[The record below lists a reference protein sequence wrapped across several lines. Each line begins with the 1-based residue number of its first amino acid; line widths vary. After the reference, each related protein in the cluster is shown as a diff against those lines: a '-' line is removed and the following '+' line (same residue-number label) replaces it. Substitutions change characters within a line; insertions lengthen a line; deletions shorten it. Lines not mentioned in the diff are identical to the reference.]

1 LRVLRGFVV
10 VLLTPEDVAEIL
22 ALNVVTIRRM
32 CARGDLPARKIAGKW
47 RIGQYD
53 LKAWMS
59 GTPDREPDPGVMT
72 PSRGRVK
79 PRAED
84 PFHRAITGGRP

>member
-1 LRVLRGFVV
+1 VK
-10 VLLTPEDVAEIL
+10 LLTPDDIAEMTR
-22 ALNVVTIRRM
+22 LNVVTVRRM
-32 CARGDLPARKIAGKW
+32 CHRGSLPARKLAGQW
-47 RIGQYD
+47 RIKPEDFAEWLDSHPIG
-53 LKAWMS
+53 
-59 GTPDREPDPGVMT
+59 EPDPGVMT

>member
-1 LRVLRGFVV
+1 M
-10 VLLTPEDVAEIL
+10 TYIL
-22 ALNVVTIRRM
+22 PTLMAWAAYLAWERHMDCDCGAL
-32 CARGDLPARKIAGKW
+32 G
-47 RIGQYD
+47 
-53 LKAWMS
+53 
-59 GTPDREPDPGVMT
+59 EPDPGVMT